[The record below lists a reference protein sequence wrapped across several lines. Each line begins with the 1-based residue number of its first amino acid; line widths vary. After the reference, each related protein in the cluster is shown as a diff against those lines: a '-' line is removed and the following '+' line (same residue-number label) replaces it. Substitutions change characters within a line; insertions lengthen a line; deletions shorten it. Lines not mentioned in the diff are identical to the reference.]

1 MDKPRKPSKLFLR
14 FIKHVNVIRD
24 HSRHDNVLINTS
36 LYKHFS
42 EQDIKINLD
51 NFTEEYDFAIEYGYL
66 YPDLTPN
73 FTFNDETIPDDP
85 IDMQILGK
93 SLKKIID
100 FMDIGAPVGF
110 MKYYQDYFEAPFDKT
125 DKKFWEEV
133 FKMKIQD

>member
-36 LYKHFS
+36 LYRHFS

-125 DKKFWEEV
+125 NKEFWEEV

>member
-14 FIKHVNVIRD
+14 FIKHVNTIRD

-36 LYKHFS
+36 LYRHFS
-42 EQDIKINLD
+42 EEDIEINID
-51 NFTEEYDFAIEYGYL
+51 NLTEESNLAIEHGYL

-73 FTFNDETIPDDP
+73 FKVKDKAIPDAG
-85 IDMQILGK
+85 IDMKVLGK

-100 FMDIGAPVGF
+100 FIDIGAPVGF

-125 DKKFWEEV
+125 NKQFWEEV

>member
-1 MDKPRKPSKLFLR
+1 M
-14 FIKHVNVIRD
+14 
-24 HSRHDNVLINTS
+24 
-36 LYKHFS
+36 
-42 EQDIKINLD
+42 D

-125 DKKFWEEV
+125 DKQFWEEV

>member
-36 LYKHFS
+36 LYRHFS
-42 EQDIKINLD
+42 KQDIKINLD

-125 DKKFWEEV
+125 DKQFWEEV